1 MKKNIKVKKY
11 LKIIDK
17 IEKER
22 SKNNVNWM
30 DVLRLALN
38 NAPDET
44 IRLMESINKK
54 DRKITS
60 LFGSIN
66 NKK

>member
-30 DVLRLALN
+30 DVLRFALN

-54 DRKITS
+54 DRKISS